1 MFPNNAGK
9 QDLYK
14 IFTRSL
20 QAHKGWEMYHSQ
32 GGGGGGVEGG
42 GRVFPQRKRGE
53 AKVEWKIHTYP
64 GLKAEHICVALIRE
78 YSWVVSGTSFSNL
91 Q

>member
-32 GGGGGGVEGG
+32 GGGLKGEGG
-42 GRVFPQRKRGE
+42 FSHKEKGVRRK
-53 AKVEWKIHTYP
+53 
-64 GLKAEHICVALIRE
+64 
-78 YSWVVSGTSFSNL
+78 
-91 Q
+91 